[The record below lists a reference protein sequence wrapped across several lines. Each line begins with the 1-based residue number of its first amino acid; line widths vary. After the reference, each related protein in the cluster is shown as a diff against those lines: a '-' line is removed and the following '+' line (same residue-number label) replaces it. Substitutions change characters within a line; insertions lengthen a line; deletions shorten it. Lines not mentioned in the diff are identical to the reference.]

1 MNFSINKKLNKQNE
15 FIIKKGNRANNAN
28 NKFKIELNE
37 LEKEII
43 FLTQKKLQVKNQT
56 ILIKN
61 ENINIDPTIMQALTE
76 PILKLLDHKCE
87 QIRKKAVIF
96 LYTFYQVDKNS
107 VPDCDERMR
116 RLLCDFLLRLQHF
129 LYERT

>member
-61 ENINIDPTIMQALTE
+61 ENRNIDPTIMQALTE

-87 QIRKKAVIF
+87 QIRKKAVMC

-116 RLLCDFLLRLQHF
+116 RLLCDFLYGCNTSLF
-129 LYERT
+129 